1 MSNGH
6 ESPLLDGFYQLVA
19 TRITKQPNR
28 ESAQRRRRVLEEGPG
43 RDAILERLR
52 DPSGLKDYLI
62 AKHHVQSALQILR
75 TTGKMA
81 EIMAKAFDA
90 AVTIE

>member
-1 MSNGH
+1 M
-6 ESPLLDGFYQLVA
+6 
-19 TRITKQPNR
+19 TPNNY
-28 ESAQRRRRVLEEGPG
+28 AKFLKEGPG
-43 RDAILERLR
+43 REAILERLR

-62 AKHHVQSALQILR
+62 AKHHIQSALQTLR